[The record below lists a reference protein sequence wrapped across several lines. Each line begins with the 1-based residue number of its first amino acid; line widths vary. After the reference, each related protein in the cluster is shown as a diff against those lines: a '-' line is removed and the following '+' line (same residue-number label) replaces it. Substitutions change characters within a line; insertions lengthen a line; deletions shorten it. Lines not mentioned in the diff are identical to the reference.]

1 MKMSELKRHLA
12 LRLGDDAHYLEGRD
26 KVFLAEVAGI
36 SAEQIEDDSLVE
48 GDEALGWVEV
58 RYEDLPETVSM
69 KQQQESEYKTM
80 KRQMTIDR
88 GCFGGRYRIAAALAL
103 NGEKV

>member
-1 MKMSELKRHLA
+1 MKVSELKRHLV

-26 KVFLAEVAGI
+26 KAFLAEVAGI
-36 SAEQIEDDSLVE
+36 PVEQIEDDDVVE
-48 GDEALGWVEV
+48 EDEASGWIEE
-58 RYEDLPETVSM
+58 RHAQLQETVAT
-69 KQQQESEYKTM
+69 KQEPEETHLTT

-103 NGEKV
+103 HGGKV